1 MIDTNMGL
9 FHKITMSFCTT
20 LDYPP
25 IIKDSYML
33 PMR

>member
-9 FHKITMSFCTT
+9 FHKNYHEFLCT

>member
-9 FHKITMSFCTT
+9 FHKNYHEFLYHLGLSAN
-20 LDYPP
+20 Y
-25 IIKDSYML
+25 KDSYML